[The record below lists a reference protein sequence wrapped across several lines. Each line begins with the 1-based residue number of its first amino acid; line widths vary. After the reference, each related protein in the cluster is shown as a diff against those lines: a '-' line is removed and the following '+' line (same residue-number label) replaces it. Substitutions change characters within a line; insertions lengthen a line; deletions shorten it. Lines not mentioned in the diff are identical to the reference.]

1 MPKGHDVCAAEELMP
16 GDMKCVF
23 LGDRRVLLANVDGK
37 VYATGDVCSHALAFL
52 SEGFLEGT
60 VVECPLHGARFD
72 VTTGRVLSPP
82 ADRDIK
88 TYEVTVVDGR
98 IFVEPTHATKL

>member
-60 VVECPLHGARFD
+60 VVECPLHGARFRCHHRKGIVPTRRQRHQD
-72 VTTGRVLSPP
+72 LRGHGCGWQ
-82 ADRDIK
+82 DI
-88 TYEVTVVDGR
+88 R
-98 IFVEPTHATKL
+98 